1 MQRFKHICRTVILRP
16 RGPKDLRFF
25 GPFRRLRWQKGAQ
38 NDGVTSGSLSFFS
51 SSLLISALFFN
62 LVTPTLYAQGKID
75 YTIEVSQK
83 LGRGVINVVSSPAEI
98 PCTLKNEV
106 EDRGA
111 IGSVSG
117 FFRGI
122 VFMLRRVLV
131 GATEIM
137 SFVIPMKET
146 LPPVCARRPPA
157 QVQV

>member
-1 MQRFKHICRTVILRP
+1 MSDSTPKRFRLSVIT
-16 RGPKDLRFF
+16 F
-25 GPFRRLRWQKGAQ
+25 
-38 NDGVTSGSLSFFS
+38 
-51 SSLLISALFFN
+51 LILAVVFDMAI
-62 LVTPTLYAQGKID
+62 PPLYAQGKID

-111 IGSVSG
+111 VGSVSG

-122 VFMLRRVLV
+122 VFMLRRILV
-131 GATEIM
+131 GSTEIM